1 MPLFLGRVR
10 TEAYHSLSK
19 WTVRR
24 QETSNEREATRDK
37 KQAICTKNL
46 LVACRLLLVALSF
59 LNGCASPYYNL
70 ATHREEWVLYTTDQ
84 EVSMGRKISKQV
96 EKHFKVWDEPAAQN
110 RVSVIGQKLAEVCDR
125 KELLYYFKVL
135 DLKEVNAFSLP
146 GGYIYVNRGLLEKV
160 KNDDELAGVIAHEIG
175 HIAARHA
182 MKRLQSSLGYGLLQ
196 ALAVGTRTSPEAVR
210 GAQIAFT
217 QIFLA
222 YARGD
227 ELLADRLAVQTMKR
241 AGYDPY
247 AMASFLEKLK
257 GILREK
263 PAAGTYVRT
272 HPYISDRI
280 RVVHEEIEGKMRFQ
294 DYINI
299 EEGNIQ

>member
-1 MPLFLGRVR
+1 MRSVIGGL
-10 TEAYHSLSK
+10 
-19 WTVRR
+19 
-24 QETSNEREATRDK
+24 
-37 KQAICTKNL
+37 I
-46 LVACRLLLVALSF
+46 LLLQA
-59 LNGCASPYYNL
+59 GCASPYYNL
-70 ATHREEWVLYTTDQ
+70 ATHREEWILYTTDQ

-96 EKHFKVWDEPAAQN
+96 EKHFKAWDNPASQS
-110 RVSVIGQKLAEVCDR
+110 RVNAIGERLSEVCDR

-146 GGYIYVNRGLLEKV
+146 GGYVYVNRGLLEKV
-160 KNDDELAGVIAHEIG
+160 KNDDELAGVIAHEMG
-175 HIAARHA
+175 HIAARHSI
-182 MKRLQSSLGYGLLQ
+182 KRLQTSMGYGLLQ
-196 ALAVGTRTSPEAVR
+196 ALAVGTRTSLEAVR
-210 GAQIAFT
+210 GAQIAFA

-227 ELLADRLAVQTMKR
+227 ELLADRLAVRTMKR

-263 PAAGTYVRT
+263 PVAGNYART